1 MNLYEIKALTA
12 HNKINDL
19 VSKTAVTLNHVFA
32 DNAAR
37 DAYFVTNPTELVDN
51 LFIKVDTGYQQ
62 YINSAWEN
70 TEAVIVEQLPAKQ
83 QSIEDT
89 DNLYTATNV
98 EDALKEVKTDL
109 DSHKS
114 AYANLVD
121 EVTELAYIT
130 QKYTVDS
137 WQKVQD
143 IVRAGLAEK
152 AFKIGDQFIA
162 NYNGSPVVWD
172 IIGIDHDKPTDTN
185 YTHSLTIQA
194 HDCIMNCQF
203 DAPEALYYAETELA
217 AGTHIFTLNA
227 LQYTFTTAQAIPA
240 GGQVFINAW
249 QSATGAGVYV
259 PTKITTYEAD
269 RATAIET
276 DLDVTATT
284 GTDTLA
290 AVNNHSRCRYGSNNY
305 MESAIKQFLNSNATS
320 FAWTPK
326 TNFDRPPSGAPY
338 TGGGFL
344 KLLDPEL
351 VAVLGAVDK
360 QVARNTLTDGGGQD
374 LFSDK
379 VFLLSTKEVY
389 GTNEGVITGEDAY
402 PYYSV
407 LAGAATNDALAG
419 RIKYLA
425 GSARYWWLRS
435 PNVGYSNSPRSV
447 NTTGN
452 VNYIYANIANG
463 LAPACCIV

>member
-1 MNLYEIKALTA
+1 MAEFLNLPTKEQFDVQNALLASIASHTGTEGIA
-12 HNKINDL
+12 ISNWED
-19 VSKTAVTLNHVFA
+19 VQRAV
-32 DNAAR
+32 R
-37 DAYFVTNPTELVDN
+37 M
-51 LFIKVDTGYQQ
+51 
-62 YINSAWEN
+62 
-70 TEAVIVEQLPAKQ
+70 
-83 QSIEDT
+83 
-89 DNLYTATNV
+89 
-98 EDALKEVKTDL
+98 
-109 DSHKS
+109 
-114 AYANLVD
+114 
-121 EVTELAYIT
+121 
-130 QKYTVDS
+130 
-137 WQKVQD
+137 
-143 IVRAGLAEK
+143 GLADK
-152 AFKIGDQFIA
+152 IFKVGDQFVSSYDTGQI
-162 NYNGSPVVWD
+162 VWD
-172 IIGIDHDKPTDTN
+172 VIGINHDIPTDKK
-185 YTHSLTIQA
+185 YTKSLTLQA

-203 DAPEALYYAETELA
+203 DAPEALYYAEAELP
-217 AGTHIFTLNA
+217 AGTHVFTLNA

-249 QSATGAGVYV
+249 QSAEGAGVYV
-259 PTKITTYEAD
+259 PTKITTYAAD

-379 VFLLSTKEVY
+379 VFLLSRVEVF
-389 GTNEGVITGEDAY
+389 GGNEGVVAGENPY
-402 PYYSV
+402 PWYST
-407 LAGAATNDALAG
+407 LTANPTTDPLAG
-419 RIKYLA
+419 RIKYLS

-435 PNVGYSNSPRSV
+435 PYVGNSGSPRV
-447 NTTGN
+447 VGTTGN
-452 VNYIYANIANG
+452 VGYTSAYDAGG

>member
-1 MNLYEIKALTA
+1 MAEFLNLPTKEQFDVQNALLASIASHTGTEGIA
-12 HNKINDL
+12 ISNWED
-19 VSKTAVTLNHVFA
+19 VQRAV
-32 DNAAR
+32 R
-37 DAYFVTNPTELVDN
+37 M
-51 LFIKVDTGYQQ
+51 
-62 YINSAWEN
+62 
-70 TEAVIVEQLPAKQ
+70 
-83 QSIEDT
+83 
-89 DNLYTATNV
+89 
-98 EDALKEVKTDL
+98 
-109 DSHKS
+109 
-114 AYANLVD
+114 
-121 EVTELAYIT
+121 
-130 QKYTVDS
+130 
-137 WQKVQD
+137 
-143 IVRAGLAEK
+143 GLADK
-152 AFKIGDQFIA
+152 IFKVGDQFVSSYDTGQI
-162 NYNGSPVVWD
+162 VWD
-172 IIGIDHDKPTDTN
+172 VIGINHDIPTDKK
-185 YTHSLTIQA
+185 YTKSLTLQA

-203 DAPEALYYAETELA
+203 DAPEALYYAEAELP

-227 LQYTFTTAQAIPA
+227 LQYTFTTTQAVPV

-249 QSATGAGVYV
+249 QSAEGAGVYV
-259 PTKITTYEAD
+259 PTKITTYAAD

-379 VFLLSTKEVY
+379 VFFFQEKKFLEEMK
-389 GTNEGVITGEDAY
+389 
-402 PYYSV
+402 V
-407 LAGAATNDALAG
+407 L
-419 RIKYLA
+419 
-425 GSARYWWLRS
+425 
-435 PNVGYSNSPRSV
+435 
-447 NTTGN
+447 
-452 VNYIYANIANG
+452 
-463 LAPACCIV
+463 